1 MLKLALFPSMMCADF
16 KNLEKEVKDLEDA
29 NVDGFHIDFMDGQ
42 FVPNFGMGLQD
53 LNIIRKL
60 THKIVDVHLMIK
72 NPGEYIDLFVKE
84 NVDIIYFHPETDM
97 HPARTIEK
105 IKNNNIE
112 AGIAINPDTSISTIE
127 PLLNIVD
134 KVMVMTVNPGFSGQ
148 KYLDFVNEKI
158 DVLTSEDYSKKFNYE
173 VFVDGAISP
182 QKVNELNKKGVKGF
196 VLGTST
202 LFGKDESYN
211 EIINKLR
218 KVAN

>member
-1 MLKLALFPSMMCADF
+1 MKLALFPSMMCADF

-134 KVMVMTVNPGFSGQ
+134 KVMVMAVNPGFSGQ

-158 DVLTSEDYSKKFNYE
+158 DVLTSEDYSKKYNYQ

-202 LFGKDESYN
+202 LFGKDDSYT

>member
-1 MLKLALFPSMMCADF
+1 MKLALFPSMMCADF

-127 PLLNIVD
+127 SLLNIVD

-158 DVLTSEDYSKKFNYE
+158 DVLTSEDYSKKYNYQ

-202 LFGKDESYN
+202 LFGKDDSYT

>member
-1 MLKLALFPSMMCADF
+1 MKLALFPSMMCADF

-72 NPGEYIDLFVKE
+72 NPGEYIDLFVNE

-158 DVLTSEDYSKKFNYE
+158 DVLTSEDYSKKYNYQ

-202 LFGKDESYN
+202 LFGKDDSYT

>member
-1 MLKLALFPSMMCADF
+1 MKLALFPSMMCADF

-72 NPGEYIDLFVKE
+72 DPGEYIDLFVKE

-158 DVLTSEDYSKKFNYE
+158 DVLTSEDYSKKYNYQ

-202 LFGKDESYN
+202 LFGKDDSYT

>member
-1 MLKLALFPSMMCADF
+1 MKLALFPSMMCADF

-158 DVLTSEDYSKKFNYE
+158 DVLTSEDYSKKYNYQ

-202 LFGKDESYN
+202 LFGKDDSYT

>member
-1 MLKLALFPSMMCADF
+1 MKLALFPSMMCADF

-158 DVLTSEDYSKKFNYE
+158 DVLTSEDYSKKYNYE

-182 QKVNELNKKGVKGF
+182 QKVSELNKKGVKGF

-202 LFGKDESYN
+202 LFGKDESYT

>member
-1 MLKLALFPSMMCADF
+1 MMCADF

>member
-1 MLKLALFPSMMCADF
+1 MMCADF

-158 DVLTSEDYSKKFNYE
+158 DVLTSEDYSKKYNYQ

-202 LFGKDESYN
+202 LFGKDDSYT

>member
-1 MLKLALFPSMMCADF
+1 MKLALFPSMMCADF